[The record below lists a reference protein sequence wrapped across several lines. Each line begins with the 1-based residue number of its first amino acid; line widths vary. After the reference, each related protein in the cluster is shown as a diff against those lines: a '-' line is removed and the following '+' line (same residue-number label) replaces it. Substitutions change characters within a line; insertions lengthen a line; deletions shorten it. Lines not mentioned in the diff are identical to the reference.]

1 LVLMCGLSLVWA
13 SEENDPALSMLEIL
27 EAQLTEDVAKW
38 TDFQT
43 IGSADM
49 NAVSELRTRFQ
60 EMEGHSQTLISKEVD
75 AYNRRQLEELRT
87 KLQES
92 LSQELERRR
101 ELPSLL
107 ATFDVDDDDT
117 AVSERPIEPATTYA
131 TTEELMKTLNSES
144 IFNYSDSLLSEWI
157 LNVMKEEGA
166 QVLTE
171 LATKTN
177 KVQEKVSTCMTPV
190 NAANMVQ
197 QSIWNDLNSE
207 MSNHAKLGAARIVYQ
222 DDMTSSTYYDPSWDE
237 SQTDWLRYMP
247 QDWEALLPEGW
258 KEWSI
263 WNLKQAALQMLG
275 SMGKHTAP
283 PETILDSV
291 TTIGSCWP
299 MAGTSGQVTI
309 RLPYPISVTS
319 VSLHHVS
326 LKVTSA
332 LNRDGRGNAAPR
344 DFAVVGYPPC
354 RGEVDC
360 LRFGFDKSQPIE
372 LGTFEYK
379 LVGSSDDSPRRSIQ
393 SFPVKDSTSTDTDLG
408 GCAEPKATTCGGG
421 GDDNVLNFVSDQELS
436 SDDGTVIQGL
446 RLFIKDNWG
455 NDEYTCIY
463 HVGVH
468 GQQK

>member
-1 LVLMCGLSLVWA
+1 MCGLSLVWA
-13 SEENDPALSMLEIL
+13 SEENGPALSMLEIL

-263 WNLKQAALQMLG
+263 WNLKQAALQMLV
-275 SMGKHTAP
+275 SNVQSFIMISCVFLSFVIDYFLMLKTMC
-283 PETILDSV
+283 V
-291 TTIGSCWP
+291 FIGS
-299 MAGTSGQVTI
+299 
-309 RLPYPISVTS
+309 IS
-319 VSLHHVS
+319 
-326 LKVTSA
+326 
-332 LNRDGRGNAAPR
+332 
-344 DFAVVGYPPC
+344 
-354 RGEVDC
+354 
-360 LRFGFDKSQPIE
+360 
-372 LGTFEYK
+372 
-379 LVGSSDDSPRRSIQ
+379 
-393 SFPVKDSTSTDTDLG
+393 
-408 GCAEPKATTCGGG
+408 
-421 GDDNVLNFVSDQELS
+421 
-436 SDDGTVIQGL
+436 
-446 RLFIKDNWG
+446 
-455 NDEYTCIY
+455 
-463 HVGVH
+463 
-468 GQQK
+468 